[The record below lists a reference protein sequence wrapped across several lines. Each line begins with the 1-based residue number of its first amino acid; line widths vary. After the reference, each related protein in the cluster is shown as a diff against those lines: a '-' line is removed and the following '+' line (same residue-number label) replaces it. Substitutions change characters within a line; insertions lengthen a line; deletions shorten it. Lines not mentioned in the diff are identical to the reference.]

1 MRKVFPVVVSGGWR
15 TRAAGTLLSVQVLLV
30 LLAVATLSVLASNRA
45 LLRAGRALELTQLFA
60 SGLPFAGVGYLVGPS
75 GIRLLPTEDLTDLNS
90 VLALLLG
97 VCGLILG
104 LNVDLAVMRRM
115 PGKVYA
121 ASAIQSGV
129 TFAVVTLPLW
139 AVLFVNTRL
148 RIQGA
153 LGAAAVL
160 GAAASVSSAHLALLW
175 TRAGKL
181 DRLRGFSL
189 SVLAMFDDLVGMSV
203 LALAIIFGAAATL
216 GGGIALLG
224 AAAGVGVLCGA
235 LTAFLIHRLDEG
247 PELSAILIGMA
258 AITAG
263 AAAYTRL
270 STLIAGLCAGA
281 VLSLVGG
288 RAVQKAAAALTRI
301 ERPVYLFLLFLVGAH
316 VRLSLPVVWLVLA
329 LFVSLRFV
337 GKIVGGRLA
346 QAKSRGVLPEVPE
359 LGYALLAQGGVSVC
373 MAMEYLL
380 LVPRASSQ
388 LVLDVVVMAAVL
400 NEILAARTF
409 GLSIQPPADAP
420 GATPR
425 V

>member
-1 MRKVFPVVVSGGWR
+1 M
-15 TRAAGTLLSVQVLLV
+15 QVLLV
-30 LLAVATLSVLASNRA
+30 LLAVVTLSVLASNRA

-75 GIRLLPTEDLTDLNS
+75 GIQLLPSEDLTELNS

-148 RIQGA
+148 QIQGA

-181 DRLRGFSL
+181 DRLRGFSM

-203 LALAIIFGAAATL
+203 LAIAIIFGAAATI
-216 GGGIALLG
+216 GGGIALLS

-270 STLIAGLCAGA
+270 STLIAGLFAGA

-409 GLSIQPPADAP
+409 GLSIQRPGADA
-420 GATPR
+420 R